1 MATRRSGSNLW
12 IIFSVA
18 VTVAFGLFGFVWSI
32 VEGQIGDNK
41 RDYDNKIAELRN
53 DFIKYQTEARWNFAT
68 KDFVT
73 GKIDGIK
80 EEEATYRK
88 YVK

>member
-1 MATRRSGSNLW
+1 MPAPRTSGNVW
-12 IIFSVA
+12 IILSVA
-18 VTVAFGLFGFVWSI
+18 VTVMFGVFGFVWSI
-32 VEGQIGDNK
+32 VTAQISEVRSD
-41 RDYDNKIAELRN
+41 LT
-53 DFIKYQTEARWNFAT
+53 KYKDDARWTFAT
-68 KDFVT
+68 KDYVN